1 MYNRALRS
9 TSSADA
15 PTREINFYGA
25 ALISE
30 DGIEI
35 PITEAMIEQALMQ
48 AECVGAAREHQAAN

>member
-9 TSSADA
+9 HPTAAA

-30 DGIEI
+30 DGNEI

-48 AECVGAAREHQAAN
+48 AESVGTTRERHSTN